1 MDSSTIKHCS
11 MVAFVLGI
19 QRQYILHNDSKGFP
33 AYPSFFPKGESSNRI
48 RLILERFSAGQA
60 KSSNADKTYP

>member
-1 MDSSTIKHCS
+1 

-19 QRQYILHNDSKGFP
+19 QRQYILHNDSNGLP
-33 AYPSFFPKGESSNRI
+33 AYPFFFPKDESSNRI
-48 RLILERFSAGQA
+48 RLILERFSADQA